1 MFFDR
6 LRSVPPLRA
15 ALILVLGT
23 AFLSVPFM
31 PVWDAALDRVVL
43 RPRPELEVLVLVGA
57 MALLALLGRG
67 VPPTLRWAAAAV
79 LALAALV
86 HLGAAATQA
95 VFEREPA
102 LFWDLP
108 ELPHLLG
115 RAAGGS
121 GWLALAG
128 IVLAGV
134 ALAAAIAMLLR
145 EMERALRGI
154 GRPQAA
160 LAVASLSCVLA
171 ALPSGGGEAYVPARI
186 ATEVAR
192 QTDLAWRSI
201 GLLRGGADPL
211 QAATPSAS
219 DLGRLKHRD
228 VYLVLVDS
236 YGAAMLGDSRL
247 ASALAAFEKGAGEAG
262 YYLASSRLAA
272 PGTEAGARLA
282 EASLASGLRLD
293 RLRYRMLLASDRR
306 SIADYLAAA
315 GYRTIEIAPDL
326 RRRGV
331 EERSWGFERILA
343 AVDLGYSGPR
353 FGGAGIPD
361 QWTLEQVLERIDAK
375 PHPPA
380 FVRIE
385 LVSARPQAAPVPP
398 YVEEWSDLAHALS
411 ARAEEAAPADA
422 APRAVTYDLEALT
435 GFLARLKGQPLVIVL
450 GNRAPASAE
459 GVPIHVLS
467 RDEDLVLPFAS
478 LGYAAGAAPP
488 AGGAVKGTESFLPDF
503 LRLFASG
510 TSVASL
516 TASPL

>member
-6 LRSVPPLRA
+6 LRPVPLPRA
-15 ALILVLGT
+15 ALTLVLGT
-23 AFLSVPFM
+23 AFLSAPFT
-31 PVWDAALDRVVL
+31 PVWDAALDRVAL
-43 RPRPELEVLVLVGA
+43 RLRPELEVLVLVGA
-57 MALLALLGRG
+57 IAFLALLGRG
-67 VPPTLRWAAAAV
+67 LPAALRWIAAAV

-86 HLGAAATQA
+86 HLGSTATQA
-95 VFEREPA
+95 VFEREPV

-108 ELPHLLG
+108 ELPQLLG
-115 RAAGGS
+115 RAVGRA

-128 IVLAGV
+128 IAFAGV
-134 ALAAAIAMLLR
+134 ALAAAIATLLR

-154 GRPQAA
+154 GRPQAV
-160 LAVASLSCVLA
+160 LAVVGLGCVLA
-171 ALPSGGGEAYVPARI
+171 ALPLGGEAYVPARI
-186 ATEVAR
+186 ATEFAR

-201 GLLRGGADPL
+201 GLLGGGADPL
-211 QAATPSAS
+211 QTATPPAS

-236 YGAAMLGDSRL
+236 YGAAMLGDPRL
-247 ASALAAFEKGAGEAG
+247 AAALTAFEKAAGDAG
-262 YYLASSRLAA
+262 YYLASGRLAA
-272 PGTEAGARLA
+272 SGTEGGARLA

-293 RLRYRMLLASDRR
+293 PLRYRILLASDRR

-315 GYRTIEIAPDL
+315 GYRTIDIAPDL
-326 RRRGV
+326 RRSAT

-343 AVDLGYSGPR
+343 AGDLGYSGPR

-361 QWTLEQVLERIDAK
+361 QWTLQQVLERIDAEA
-375 PHPPA
+375 HPPA

-385 LVSARPQAAPVPP
+385 LVSARAPAAPVPP
-398 YVEEWSDLAHALS
+398 YVAEWSDLSHALS
-411 ARAEEAAPADA
+411 AAVSESAPADA
-422 APRAVTYDLEALT
+422 ALRAVAYDLEALT

-478 LGYAAGAAPP
+478 LGYAAGAVPP
-488 AGGAVKGTESFLPDF
+488 SGGAVKGMESFLPDF

-516 TASPL
+516 SASSL